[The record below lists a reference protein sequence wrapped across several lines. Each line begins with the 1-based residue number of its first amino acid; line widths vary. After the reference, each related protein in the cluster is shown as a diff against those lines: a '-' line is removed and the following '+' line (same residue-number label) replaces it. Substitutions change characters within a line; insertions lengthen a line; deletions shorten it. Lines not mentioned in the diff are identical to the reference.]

1 MQESF
6 ADRTSV
12 SVRNSLVTRSA
23 LLQKSLS
30 IRSDP
35 ASIELV
41 DDPTPKRR
49 WRLEGVQESCSKIDS
64 ASVTHSLGYAYR
76 SPSNIP

>member
-1 MQESF
+1 M
-6 ADRTSV
+6 

-64 ASVTHSLGYAYR
+64 ASVTQSCWSF
-76 SPSNIP
+76 SPDIPWVMRTTVLLT